1 MQSTRTVIISIF
13 LISFLA
19 ILFLV
24 WLIYFKAGAE
34 TDLPFVQYLS
44 ATNAILNGLSAIC
57 VYLGIRFIKQGKRV
71 LHQRLMITAFIF
83 SSLFLVS
90 YIIYHHFHGDTP
102 FQGQGLIRPIYFF
115 ILISHIA
122 LSVVVLPIVLIT
134 FSFALLSKFVLHR
147 RIARITFPLWLY
159 VSITGVLVYAMLN
172 HLPETLLQDEASL
185 GVFFLNT

>member
-34 TDLPFVQYLS
+34 TDLPLVRHLS
-44 ATNAILNGLSAIC
+44 AANATLNGLSAIC
-57 VYLGIRFIKQGKRV
+57 VYLGIHFIKQGKRV
-71 LHQRLMITAFIF
+71 LHQRLMVTAFIF
-83 SSLFLVS
+83 SLLFLVS

-115 ILISHIA
+115 ILISHIG
-122 LSVVVLPIVLIT
+122 LSVVVLPIVLVT
-134 FSFALLSKFVLHR
+134 FAFALLSKFVLHR

-185 GVFFLNT
+185 GVFSLNT

>member
-34 TDLPFVQYLS
+34 TNLPFVQHLS

-71 LHQRLMITAFIF
+71 PHQRLMITAFIF

-115 ILISHIA
+115 ILISHSA
-122 LSVVVLPIVLIT
+122 KRQRLPCQ
-134 FSFALLSKFVLHR
+134 R
-147 RIARITFPLWLY
+147 RE
-159 VSITGVLVYAMLN
+159 SG
-172 HLPETLLQDEASL
+172 
-185 GVFFLNT
+185 

>member
-24 WLIYFKAGAE
+24 WLIYFKADAE
-34 TDLPFVQYLS
+34 TDLPFVQHLS

-57 VYLGIRFIKQGKRV
+57 VYLGIRFIKQGKRA

-115 ILISHIA
+115 ILISHIG
-122 LSVVVLPIVLIT
+122 LSVVVLPIA
-134 FSFALLSKFVLHR
+134 FALLSKFVLHR
-147 RIARITFPLWLY
+147 QIARITFPLWLY